1 MRKRINSYL
10 SRVIIVICKNK
21 HDTPPTSK
29 DKNEGKHQSRNPT
42 LEAQPTLETQPTPD
56 TELLNNRLHDERDH
70 EKRDHESHT
79 TKINQSKTYLDRFIE
94 CKLH

>member
-1 MRKRINSYL
+1 M
-10 SRVIIVICKNK
+10 SRVIILICKNK
-21 HDTPPTSK
+21 YDTPPASK

-56 TELLNNRLHDERDH
+56 TELLNNRLHNKED
-70 EKRDHESHT
+70 ESHT
-79 TKINQSKTYLDRFIE
+79 TEIGQSKTYLERFIE